1 MKRVFMKLGIFIGIF
16 LVTVS
21 LLLPAVFWYNHN
33 EVERWLNNPQL
44 PGQLISVGSHKLYTT
59 VKGEGSPTVILLP
72 GMNAFSWGWWG
83 IQDEISETTRVVT
96 YDRAGYG
103 WSEAGPEPY
112 SGKQIVTELHTL
124 LQRLQIEPP
133 YILVG
138 ASMGGLYARHYA
150 KLYPDDVA
158 GVIFADPSAWDE
170 ADLRSRPKQ
179 DAVVAQR
186 ESRSFNEVF
195 ASFGGFRFFGSYFLR
210 MHRIPDSVMPL
221 VLEALSNPEQ
231 HKNFQRHFAA
241 LYRVDDSHFL
251 NAPEG
256 FPQIPVKVIVQ
267 DSDVTVGD
275 AVRYQEIKGDAS
287 EKKAR
292 QYLQSVK
299 QRQREEYM
307 GLSSDSQWIMAEGSG
322 HNIQHERPDL
332 LMQVIRDMVVAIR
345 K

>member
-1 MKRVFMKLGIFIGIF
+1 MKLGAFIGLF
-16 LVTVS
+16 FGTVL

-33 EVERWLNNPQL
+33 EVERWLKNPQP
-44 PGQLISVGSHKLYTT
+44 PGQLISVGSHNLYTT
-59 VKGEGSPTVILLP
+59 VKGEGSPTVIILP

-83 IQDEISETTRVVT
+83 IQDEIAKTTRVVT

-112 SGKQIVTELHTL
+112 SSKQIATELHTL
-124 LQRLQIEPP
+124 LQRLQIDPP
-133 YILVG
+133 CILVG
-138 ASMGGLYARHYA
+138 ASMGGVYAKHYA

-170 ADLRSRPKQ
+170 TDLRSKAKQ
-179 DAVVAQR
+179 DAVAAQR
-186 ESRSFNEVF
+186 ESRTFNEVF

-251 NAPEG
+251 KAPEG

-292 QYLQSVK
+292 QYLQSVR

-332 LMQVIRDMVVAIR
+332 LMQVIRDMIVAIR